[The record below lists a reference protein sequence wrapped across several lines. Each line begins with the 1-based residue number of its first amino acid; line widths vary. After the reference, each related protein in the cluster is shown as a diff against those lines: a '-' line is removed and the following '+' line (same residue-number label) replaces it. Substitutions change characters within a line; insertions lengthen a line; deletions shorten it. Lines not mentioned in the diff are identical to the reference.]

1 MSKLVV
7 VTPPTTDEEEA
18 EEEAEETESAE
29 SIKLS
34 AHSAGMWGFPVTV
47 NAVAA
52 SNGSTV
58 TITNKDAYLLPNSG
72 GNGTAMFTLS
82 GLAVMLAATGL
93 MYINK
98 RRKNEQDNREAKY

>member
-7 VTPPTTDEEEA
+7 VNPNAVDDEEA
-18 EEEAEETESAE
+18 EEAEETESAD
-29 SIKLS
+29 SLKLT
-34 AHSAGMWGFPVTV
+34 AHSAGMWGFTV
-47 NAVAA
+47 YVDAVAA

-58 TITNKDAYLLPNSG
+58 TITNKDAYTLPNSG